1 MATHD
6 YVIDNGTG
14 QAVRQDINNVLQAIL
29 TNNSNG
35 TSPSTTQAYM
45 FWADTANNKLMI
57 RNSSNNG
64 WVELLQLD
72 GTITIENGSAS
83 APGLAFRNDLDTG
96 IFQGATG
103 DLRITT
109 GGTEVMRIENTNVG
123 IGAGLTSVPRSLTI
137 RTGVTNDGIRI
148 INASDQTVAELG
160 GADTDND
167 TGLLTLSNNGSQFI
181 QFNANGTSFIKNT
194 LGLVVGS
201 DNTVRGLGTFV
212 NTAGDCNVAITS
224 SNSGNAQLLLGD
236 EDADAGKIQYA
247 NNDNSMRFGT
257 NAAEAMMLSA
267 LKNLHIGSTEQGH
280 PNFDDLNVGTTV
292 SGDHGITVF
301 ANPSNSGTIAFADT
315 TAGDDRFIG
324 FILYNHA
331 SNFLQLKANNSGTT
345 PSTIHLVSTGQV
357 TFDGASSA
365 TQSTYGG
372 TVQFNGFHGKFG
384 ATGSTQGHVMNF
396 AWNSPSVLAY
406 VDVNQIGV
414 AATSSDYRVKKNI
427 TLQTAAGID
436 RVKLLKPST
445 FEYDD
450 YKGTWVADGITRE
463 GFIAH
468 EVQEVIPTGAT
479 GTKDGD
485 EIQALQTDAILS
497 VVTKALQEAIT
508 KIETLETEVAA
519 LKAA

>member
-96 IFQGATG
+96 IFHGATG

-109 GGTEVMRIENTNVG
+109 AGSEVMRIENTNVG
-123 IGAGLTSVPRSLTI
+123 IGAGLTSVPRLLTLK
-137 RTGVTNDGIRI
+137 TGTQFDGIRLL
-148 INASDQTVAELG
+148 NGSDQTVAELG

-167 TGLLTLSNNGSQFI
+167 TGLITLYNNNGGRV
-181 QFNANGTSFIKNT
+181 QFNANGTCFINNT
-194 LGLVVGS
+194 LGFVVGS
-201 DNTVRGLGTFV
+201 DSTVRGLGTFV
-212 NTAGDCNVAITS
+212 NTASDCNVAITA
-224 SNSGNAQLLLGD
+224 SNTGNSQLLLGD
-236 EDADAGKIQYA
+236 EDADVGKVQYA
-247 NNDNSMRFGT
+247 HGDNSMRFNT
-257 NAAEAMMLSA
+257 NASESLLLTAG
-267 LKNLHIGSTEQGH
+267 KTLHVGTQETGH
-280 PNFDDLNVGTTV
+280 PNFDDLNVGTTA
-292 SGDHGITVF
+292 SGDRGITIF

-357 TFDGASSA
+357 TFDGANSS
-365 TQSTYGG
+365 TQTTYGG

-384 ATGSTQGHVMNF
+384 VNGSTQGHVINF

-406 VDVNQIGV
+406 VDASQIGA

-427 TLQTAAGID
+427 KLQTAIGID

-450 YKGTWVADGITRE
+450 YKSIWVADGITRE